1 MSAVPP
7 HALRAWVTGIGLLG
21 PGLPDWP
28 TAAAVLRGDSA
39 YRPARTEFPPP
50 QGLPAAERRR
60 ATAAVKLALASGG
73 EALAMAARAA
83 ADLRTVFAAS
93 SGDASNCHALCEA
106 LASQD
111 RLISPTRFHNSVHN
125 AASGYWGIATG
136 SMAPSAVLCAPQDGS
151 FAAGL
156 LEALVQLETSGEDV
170 LLLACDTEYPEPLH
184 RARPIADGYGVALLL
199 TPRRGP
205 GALACLRVDPAAAF
219 TAEPA
224 HTLEQAELE
233 ALRRSI
239 PTARS
244 LTLLQRLA
252 RAEPGRL
259 VLEQQPGRNLALE
272 LSLELE
278 PC

>member
-1 MSAVPP
+1 MSATP
-7 HALRAWVTGIGLLG
+7 AQGLRACVQGIGLLG

-28 TAAAVLRGDSA
+28 TGAALLRGETA
-39 YRPARTEFPPP
+39 YQAARTEFPPAL
-50 QGLPAAERRR
+50 GLPAAERRR
-60 ATAAVKLALASGG
+60 ATAAVKLALATGG
-73 EALAMAARAA
+73 EALAMAGRGA

-93 SGDASNCHALCEA
+93 SGDGPNCHALCEA

-136 SMAPSAVLCAPQDGS
+136 SMAASAVLCAPHDGS

-156 LEALVQLETSGEDV
+156 LEALVQLRTSGEDV
-170 LLLACDTEYPEPLH
+170 LLLAYDTEYPEPL
-184 RARPIADGYGVALLL
+184 RSARPIADGFAVALLL
-199 TPRRGP
+199 SPRGTA
-205 GALACLRVDPAAAF
+205 GALASIAVDPAAAF
-219 TAEPA
+219 TDAPA
-224 HTLEQAELE
+224 HTLEHAGLE

-244 LTLLQRLA
+244 LSLLQRLA
-252 RAEPGRL
+252 RAQAGRL
-259 VLEQQPGRNLALE
+259 VLEQQPGRHLAI
-272 LSLELE
+272 ELE

>member
-1 MSAVPP
+1 MSSTPAEG
-7 HALRAWVTGIGLLG
+7 LRAWVSGIGLLG

-28 TAAAVLRGDSA
+28 TGAAVLRGEAA
-39 YRPARTEFPPP
+39 YQPARTEFPPA

-60 ATAAVKLALASGG
+60 ATAAVKLALATGG
-73 EALAMAARAA
+73 EALAMAGRGA

-93 SGDASNCHALCEA
+93 SGDGPNCHALCEA

-136 SMAPSAVLCAPQDGS
+136 SMAASAVLCAPHDGS

-156 LEALVQLETSGEDV
+156 LEALVQLRTSGEEV
-170 LLLACDTEYPEPLH
+170 LLLACDTEYPEPL
-184 RARPIADGYGVALLL
+184 RSARPISDGFGVALLL
-199 TPRRGP
+199 SPREAA
-205 GALACLRVDPAAAF
+205 GALASIAVDPAAAF
-219 TAEPA
+219 TDAPAHGVEPA
-224 HTLEQAELE
+224 GLEG
-233 ALRRSI
+233 LRQSI

-244 LTLLQRLA
+244 LSLLQRLA
-252 RAEPGRL
+252 RAQAGRL
-259 VLEQQPGRNLALE
+259 VLEQQAGRHLAIE
-272 LSLELE
+272 LQ